1 MIPQAAS
8 GIGSQGNQ
16 LLVIYCVLCSPSGYK
31 IKYEMMCA
39 FFLCTHAI
47 IYIYIYMYTCI
58 DIHTYTSL
66 YICVWMLQS
75 SSSKIHHLR
84 PGPQQLPSE
93 LLEPVS
99 APGALA
105 AWGRGPLM
113 GIYPTGSMIYG
124 LYIYR

>member
-47 IYIYIYMYTCI
+47 IYIYIYVYMHR
-58 DIHTYTSL
+58 HTHI
-66 YICVWMLQS
+66 YI
-75 SSSKIHHLR
+75 IIHLR
-84 PGPQQLPSE
+84 VDVAIIIKQNPSPQTRS
-93 LLEPVS
+93 S
-99 APGALA
+99 AVAFGTPRAGFSSRSTRCLGPGALDGDLSNGVDDI
-105 AWGRGPLM
+105 WT
-113 GIYPTGSMIYG
+113 IYI
-124 LYIYR
+124 